1 MTEAQELA
9 DLRKRVTDLES
20 RVRKLEHPEVPGQ
33 SQNHADE
40 SEAGAITGTIHYSGE
55 LTAPRQLRWT
65 ITLDADTVRSVPS
78 DGITEVL
85 AAVSSPVR
93 LIILRELLVEPASA
107 RQLQELLGY
116 SSPGPLYHHLK
127 PLQSAGIVARDGD
140 GKYQIPGPGV
150 VPLLILLAAAGDV
163 AGELDTGMGKRR

>member
-20 RVRKLEHPEVPGQ
+20 RVRILENPGTPEPPLTDG
-33 SQNHADE
+33 D
-40 SEAGAITGTIHYSGE
+40 GAITGTVRYSGE

-65 ITLDADTVRSVPS
+65 ITLDAETARSVPS
-78 DGITEVL
+78 DGIAEVL

-140 GKYQIPGPGV
+140 GKYQIPGPRV

-163 AGELDTGMGKRR
+163 AGEFRDGTVPDQ